1 MIMSLLE
8 PMTLKLNR
16 LIIVKDLVN
25 IRKGQEGYL
34 LTINKALHGKTRD
47 DEDYYNYFDLGVHFS
62 ENELN
67 KTLNTYSIPVIQKQ
81 TLANTINHIKNLS
94 DTRKFNR
101 FLINY
106 EDSDSFKLYDLAPEI
121 VGITN
126 HAYFLTELRSMKRIT
141 GNEQI
146 DELRAKIKELGLI

>member
-1 MIMSLLE
+1 MSLLE

-47 DEDYYNYFDLGVHFS
+47 DEV
-62 ENELN
+62 N

-121 VGITN
+121 GGITN